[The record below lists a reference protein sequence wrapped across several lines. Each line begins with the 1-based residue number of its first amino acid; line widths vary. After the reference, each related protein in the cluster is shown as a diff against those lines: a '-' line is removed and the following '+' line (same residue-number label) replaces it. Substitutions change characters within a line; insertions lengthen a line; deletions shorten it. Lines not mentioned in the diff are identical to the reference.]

1 MLKRDRQARSK
12 ACDGLLRFKD
22 KSPCEWRVPFN
33 INLGSNEIS
42 IGLGVIAT
50 SLFSVAGINFVT
62 KEVATTSGVAFTL
75 VFCLISVISE
85 RINERK
91 EGVAGHVEMDQ
102 FPTHPQENV
111 TTESLGVRPGNT
123 LCFVGDYH
131 RLDYVRKAL
140 ELTDTGKRDLVVMTV
155 QILKGPD
162 TGYKG
167 IAEDRLFTSYKQL
180 LFTHVVAPAEK
191 EGKPVHLLVVP
202 SSNIIDAIA
211 LTAAQLGS
219 AEVIDGPSPVLPPE
233 GQAKRFRKAWEKL
246 RDKPKH
252 QICFRIIEP
261 DGNRHDFR
269 I

>member
-1 MLKRDRQARSK
+1 MAEKQRVDIEILGQNFDLLTWGRPLSAVRSSEARQPLHN
-12 ACDGLLRFKD
+12 C
-22 KSPCEWRVPFN
+22 
-33 INLGSNEIS
+33 
-42 IGLGVIAT
+42 
-50 SLFSVAGINFVT
+50 
-62 KEVATTSGVAFTL
+62 
-75 VFCLISVISE
+75 
-85 RINERK
+85 
-91 EGVAGHVEMDQ
+91 
-102 FPTHPQENV
+102 
-111 TTESLGVRPGNT
+111 
-123 LCFVGDYH
+123 
-131 RLDYVRKAL
+131 RLPP
-140 ELTDTGKRDLVVMTV
+140 GKRDLVVMTV

-252 QICFRIIEP
+252 QVCFRIIEP